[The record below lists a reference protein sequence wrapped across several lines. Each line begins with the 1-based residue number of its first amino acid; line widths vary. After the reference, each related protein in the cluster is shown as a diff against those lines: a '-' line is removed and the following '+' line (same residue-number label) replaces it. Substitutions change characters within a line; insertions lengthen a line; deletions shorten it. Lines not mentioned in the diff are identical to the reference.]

1 MSLSDSEESDVVLV
15 GPGDIR
21 DFNKENILPLPAEDV
36 KNIRDWLQPTPYDLE
51 RSEFSRHLE
60 SHLTGTGQWL
70 ISTNTYQQWHGGD
83 ANGLLWIKG
92 IPGSGKSVMAA
103 SIIHQLRKE
112 DVPVLFFFFRQI
124 IDANHQPVA
133 ALRDWLCQILPFSP
147 SLQVKLKK
155 EYLDNKRSI
164 DTLAANDLWKNIKF
178 ALSAFPK
185 AYCVTDALDEMDQGN
200 DDFLQALVELGQWRP
215 ENLKVLI
222 FSRPVVAVES
232 PLRPFS
238 VPFLRLEENLV
249 DRDIAAYVQ
258 YRLRN
263 SSVPKD
269 HWNLITEAIP
279 GRANGLFLF
288 ARLSMDAFLKPGADA
303 QDILKE
309 LPADLNMMYNDL
321 LREHAKRSNVPD
333 DLQLLILQSITHVTR
348 PLRLLEVA
356 EMIKATHAP
365 IGSCSLKEI
374 KNLVRAACGPLLQIL
389 HDETVSVIHHSF
401 TEFLK
406 GFTRSA
412 ALNDSTYPILETGP
426 TNQRL
431 AIACLD
437 YLASGC
443 LETLDIKKRTKEDE
457 FFQPKK
463 AQQSEIRLQFP
474 FLEYAATNWYIHT
487 RRAALAGMDLS
498 SLYLVLDSFVANKR
512 RFIAWLDIDW
522 PENVIQGLTP
532 LHAAAKT
539 GLAQYAVHLIRKGA
553 DPNAKSH
560 RGDPPLYWA
569 ASRGHADVAQLLID
583 NGADPD
589 GEAHAGYKPL
599 HEAASKNHADV
610 VKVFLAAGVDPLTPK
625 TRENP
630 GRRCGNASTSVGH
643 TPLMYACNNGQ
654 IDAVAEFLPYLTDPK
669 TITKAL
675 FWSAS
680 SGHAACVDLILQQTT
695 VDVNSKYI
703 GETPLFK
710 ACIKC
715 DLNTIKVILAAGA
728 DPNIFCSYP
737 LEEFGGMG
745 RNMPRLL
752 QSSKHPDEPRGYT
765 ALHAVSGI
773 IGVSGHCQS
782 SLECVSALLRAGAD
796 IHSRAPDGKTALH
809 FACVNNIEIVKLLL
823 KEGSNPY
830 AKTDSGDTILDTDGA
845 TDKKLLPILFES
857 GLVDVNKI
865 MAESNGGPL
874 FRRLQGLHSE
884 SALEFLKYKP
894 DLNMTGPDG
903 NGLLHVLLNHWGFRS
918 EDAVLDALLSAGA
931 NPNLQNQKGET
942 PLHSRGYQIGVETVS
957 KLLNAGADLEIRD
970 AHGQTPL
977 FTSVKYSNAINGKP
991 ELFKTLI
998 DLGARLDTRDNKGR
1012 TLLHQVVRDASRLDE
1027 LVGLMDCNPYN
1038 VVDNK
1043 GNTLFHEAAS
1053 KENRSDSISTYEH
1066 LEKLGVN
1073 IDQPNNCGKT
1083 VLHKLCS
1090 RKPGGRSWQP
1100 SIKTCF
1106 DYVIQQCKN
1115 QSPQDVDGIQP
1126 LHIAA
1131 AVSEIYVFK
1140 LLNSG
1145 ADIFGVTKEG
1155 MTVLHIAARA
1165 RQPGIIGLV
1174 LSKIADLDDEKRKA
1188 FINQR
1193 NTEGSAA
1200 LHYACCSG
1208 RPESVDLLLDAGAD
1222 PNLPGK
1228 DEYTPLRA
1236 CAEFEIEQARWK
1248 MIGKKDNTKALKT
1261 ASIWLGTRGMPS
1273 AGEDLE
1279 RLQWSSRNVKDE
1291 SDSTRLDG
1299 ILISLV
1305 LHGAITTGNN
1315 GSIRD
1320 AFHAAVSN
1328 QRDYTAECLIRLQ
1341 SRFSPNMNL
1350 LEGSDGDGFMFCRT
1364 RLESERSLLRM
1375 EEEKRKTWKTTER
1388 SRNDARFMHIVKML
1402 GLRQYGLLEEIIPQ
1416 IDMLLLNPTSYWTH
1430 ISLLHILVGFGLSDI
1445 LDRVSTREAALKFD
1459 DHEWCGQAEAAN
1471 HCHNNMVRPLLI
1483 TACNRELPNM
1493 DVVRILVEK
1502 LGVNINLNCRKESW
1516 ANGKRES
1523 VLGNGVLHD
1532 LAEGA
1537 TWWNVHQALPYLI
1550 RQGANLEL
1558 RNDDGETPLH
1568 IAMDYERY
1576 KGVFYKEAVKIL
1588 LDNGADVNA
1597 VNSKGET
1604 CLSKAGTD
1612 KELIKLLLS
1621 HGAKVSGAAI
1631 LSAIELGNAELLE
1644 FFLSQGD
1651 LANMRPAAPETPE
1664 RVHSLTQTR
1673 VERAEMYPLFHAAT
1687 FKSNGP
1693 HKQVDLTPVRMRMMT
1708 ALLQHGADP
1717 YATFVKLHRVKDN
1730 SFNDDELEI
1739 SDEASEDKWEPETCT
1754 VIHQILMTGDMVEP
1768 LLQLPSLQLESRDDK
1783 GRTLILCTGRTKH
1796 TQSLVDLG
1804 ADITA
1809 QDNSGK
1815 TVVHTLIQPQ
1825 PNEQIISTLGALFTK
1840 DPNLVHIRDK
1850 VGDTPLHYV
1859 LRARDIY
1866 FKHVDLLLEHGA
1878 DPLQPDSNGNIAL
1891 HFLATRP
1898 FTHKAYIQ
1906 KFLDLG
1912 MEINARNK
1920 SGNTP
1925 LSQYLA
1931 HSSLRSG
1938 DMFGWRTAET
1948 DARGDNDGLLFFK
1961 DLGADFFAR
1970 NNAGTSLL
1978 HVVAGRKIPRGIIVR
1993 EDELKAPIENL
2004 VQWFQFLM
2012 DMGLDPML
2020 EDAQQRTSLDVAAA
2034 CGNEHILELFKQKP
2048 ME

>member
-1 MSLSDSEESDVVLV
+1 MSLSDSSDSDAVMV
-15 GPGDIR
+15 GPDDIR
-21 DFNKENILPLPAEDV
+21 DFNKENILPLPAEDL
-36 KNIRDWLQPTPYDLE
+36 KRIRDWLQPTPYDIE
-51 RSEFSRHLE
+51 RSEYSRHLE
-60 SHLTGTGQWL
+60 SHLAGTGQWL
-70 ISTNTYQQWHGGD
+70 ISTNTYQQWHGGG

-103 SIIHQLRKE
+103 SIIRQLRKE

-155 EYLDNKRSI
+155 EYLDEKRSI
-164 DTLAANDLWKNIKF
+164 DSLAANDLWKNIKL
-178 ALSAFPK
+178 ALSAFPR

-238 VPFLRLEENLV
+238 VPFLRLEEQLV
-249 DRDIAAYVQ
+249 DMDIAAYVQ

-263 SSVPKD
+263 SSVPKEY
-269 HWNLITEAIP
+269 WNLITEAVP
-279 GRANGLFLF
+279 GRANGLFLY
-288 ARLSMDAFLKPGADA
+288 ARLSMDAFSKPGADA
-303 QDILKE
+303 RDVLKK
-309 LPADLNMMYNDL
+309 LPTDLNVMYNDL

-333 DLQLLILQSITHVTR
+333 DLQLLILQSITHATR

-365 IGSCSLKEI
+365 IGDCSLKEI

-389 HDETVSVIHHSF
+389 HDETVSVVHHSF

-406 GFTRSA
+406 GLTRSA
-412 ALNDSTYPILETGP
+412 ALDNSTYPILEAGP

-443 LETLDIKKRTKEDE
+443 LEALDIKKRTKQDE
-457 FFQPKK
+457 FFNPKK
-463 AQQSEIRLQFP
+463 AQQSGIRLQFP
-474 FLEYAATNWYIHT
+474 FLEYAAANWYIHT

-498 SLYLVLDSFVANKR
+498 SFYLVLDNFVASKR

-539 GLAQYAVHLIRKGA
+539 GLAQYAMHLIQKGDA
-553 DPNAKSH
+553 DPNAKSN

-569 ASRGHADVAQLLID
+569 ASSGHADAAQLLID

-589 GEAHAGYKPL
+589 GEAHDGYKPL
-599 HEAASKNHADV
+599 HVAASKNRADV
-610 VKVFLAAGVDPLTPK
+610 VKVLLAAGVDPLTPK

-630 GRRCGNASTSVGH
+630 GRHCGNAPTSVGH

-654 IDAVAEFLPYLTDPK
+654 TKAVAEFLPYLTDPDA
-669 TITKAL
+669 ITKAL
-675 FWSAS
+675 FWSAG
-680 SGHAACVDLILQQTT
+680 SGHAACVDLILQHAT
-695 VDVNSKYI
+695 VDVNSKYM
-703 GETPLFK
+703 GETLLFK

-737 LEEFGGMG
+737 LREFGGIG
-745 RNMPRLL
+745 SNMRRPL

-765 ALHAVSGI
+765 ALHALSGI
-773 IGVSGHCQS
+773 TGPSGHCQS
-782 SLECVSALLRAGAD
+782 SPECVSTLLRAGAD
-796 IHSRAPDGKTALH
+796 VHSRAPAGETALH
-809 FACVNNIEIVKLLL
+809 VACVKNVKIVKLLL
-823 KEGSNPY
+823 EGGSDPY
-830 AKTDSGDTILDTDGA
+830 AKTDSGDTILHTDGA
-845 TDKKLLPILFES
+845 TDKKLLPILFGS

-865 MAESNGGPL
+865 MAESNGVPL
-874 FRRLQGLHSE
+874 FSRLQGHNFE

-903 NGLLHVLLNHWGFRS
+903 NGLLHVLFNNWSFGFKDS
-918 EDAVLDALLSAGA
+918 VIDALLSAGA
-931 NPNLQNQKGET
+931 DPNLQNQKGET
-942 PLHSRGYQIGVETVS
+942 PLHSRGREIGVESVS
-957 KLLNAGADLEIRD
+957 RLLNAGANLEIRD
-970 AHGQTPL
+970 AQGQTPL
-977 FTSVKYSNAINGKP
+977 FASVKHSNATKGKP

-1012 TLLHQVVRDASRLDE
+1012 TLLHQVVNDASRLEE
-1027 LVGLMDCNPYN
+1027 LVGLMDCDPSK

-1043 GNTLFHEAAS
+1043 GNTLFLEAAS
-1053 KENRSDSISTYEH
+1053 KNARSDSIPTYKH
-1066 LEKLGVN
+1066 LKQLGVDL
-1073 IDQPNNCGKT
+1073 DQPNNCGKT

-1090 RKPGGRSWQP
+1090 RKPRDRGWKP
-1100 SIKTCF
+1100 SIQTSF
-1106 DYVIQQCKN
+1106 DYVIQNCKN
-1115 QSPQDVDGIQP
+1115 RSPQDVDGIQP

-1131 AVSEIYVFK
+1131 AVSEAHVFK

-1145 ADIFGVTKEG
+1145 ADVFGVTKEG

-1174 LSKIADLDDEKRKA
+1174 LSNIADLDDEKRKA

-1228 DEYTPLRA
+1228 DEYAPLRA

-1248 MIGKKDNTKALKT
+1248 IIGKKDNTKALKT
-1261 ASIWLGTRGMPS
+1261 ASIWLGARGVPS

-1279 RLQWSSRNVKDE
+1279 RFQWNSHSFKDE

-1305 LHGAITTGNN
+1305 LHGANPTGDN

-1328 QRDYTAECLIRLQ
+1328 QRDYTAECLTRLQ
-1341 SRFSPNMNL
+1341 SRFFPNMNL
-1350 LEGSDGDGFMFCRT
+1350 LEGPDGDGFIFCKT
-1364 RLESERSLLRM
+1364 RLEGERSSLRTK
-1375 EEEKRKTWKTTER
+1375 EQKRKTWKMTER
-1388 SRNDARFMHIVKML
+1388 SHNDAQVRHMVKLL
-1402 GLRQYGLLEEIIPQ
+1402 GLRQYGLLEEMIPE
-1416 IDMLLLNPTSYWTH
+1416 IDILQLNPTNV
-1430 ISLLHILVGFGLSDI
+1430 SLLHNLVGSGLADI

-1459 DHEWCGQAEAAN
+1459 DHEWCDQAEAAN
-1471 HCHNNMVRPLLI
+1471 YCHRNVVRPLLI

-1502 LGVNINLNCRKESW
+1502 MGVSINLNHRKESW
-1516 ANGKRES
+1516 ANGKHQS

-1550 RQGANLEL
+1550 RKGANLEL

-1568 IAMDYERY
+1568 ISLDYERY
-1576 KGVFYKEAVKIL
+1576 KGVFYKEAVKFL

-1612 KELIKLLLS
+1612 TELIGLLLS

-1631 LSAIELGNAELLE
+1631 VSAIELGNVELLE

-1651 LANMRPAAPETPE
+1651 LANMRSAAPEIPE
-1664 RVHSLTQTR
+1664 RLHSLIQTR
-1673 VERAEMYPLFHAAT
+1673 VPRAEMYPLFHAAT
-1687 FKSNGP
+1687 FKPNDLP
-1693 HKQVDLTPVRMRMMT
+1693 KNVDLTPIRTRMMT

-1717 YATFVKLHRVKDN
+1717 YATFVRLHRVKDN
-1730 SFNDDELEI
+1730 SFNDDQLDG
-1739 SDEASEDKWEPETCT
+1739 SDEDSEDAWEPETCT
-1754 VIHQILMTGDMVEP
+1754 VIHQILMTGDIVEP
-1768 LLQLPSLQLESRDDK
+1768 LLQLPSLQLEARDDK
-1783 GRTLILCTGRTKH
+1783 GRTLILCTDRTERI
-1796 TQSLVDLG
+1796 QSFVDLG

-1815 TVVHTLIQPQ
+1815 TVVHTLIQLR
-1825 PNEQIISTLGALFTK
+1825 PNEQIISTIKALFTR
-1840 DPNLVHIRDK
+1840 DPNLVHISDK

-1859 LRARDIY
+1859 LRATKIY
-1866 FKHVDLLLEHGA
+1866 IEHVDLLLEHGA
-1878 DPLQPDSNGNIAL
+1878 EPLLPDSNGNIAL
-1891 HFLATRP
+1891 HFLATQP
-1898 FTHKAYIQ
+1898 FTHKAHIQ
-1906 KFLDLG
+1906 QFLDLG
-1912 MEINARNK
+1912 LDINARNK
-1920 SGNTP
+1920 NGNTP
-1925 LSQYLA
+1925 LLEYLA
-1931 HSSLRSG
+1931 HGLLRSG
-1938 DMFGWRTAET
+1938 GMFGFTVET

-1970 NNAGTSLL
+1970 NNAGTSML
-1978 HVVAGRKIPRGIIVR
+1978 HVVAGRRIDSGRFIR
-1993 EDELKAPIENL
+1993 RDELKAPIENL

-2020 EDAQQRTSLDVAAA
+2020 EDTQQRTSLDVAAA
-2034 CGNEHILELFKQKP
+2034 CGNEHILKLFKPNP